1 MIAVCSRR
9 RIASRLVLL
18 AALACVLPAAAAT
31 RRFAVI
37 VANNRGAE
45 GQPTLQFAEA
55 DAEKLALVLTEL
67 GGVAAADL
75 SLLRGIAPSG
85 VRGALGSVAEKVRQV
100 HAAGADRAIV
110 IFYYSGHSDGES
122 LELGQDRLGFAE
134 LRTLLSS
141 TGADIRVVL
150 LDSCR
155 SGALLALKGGQPAPA
170 FQIRLSDEI
179 ASSGEAL
186 ISSSASDEMALE
198 SREIKGS
205 FFTHHLVSGLRG
217 AADTSGDGRVTL
229 AEAYEYVF
237 KRTVT
242 ATAATTIG
250 PQHPG
255 YTYRLSGEG
264 ELVLTDLN
272 VRTARLTIPTGLDR
286 ALIIDRRS
294 ERVLA
299 EVGPGGASSLALP
312 SGDYLV
318 RATVGRSAMAAT
330 LHLRDGEQ
338 RTVSAAEL
346 SPAAVERATGKGFL
360 QPEIA
365 IWSLSVGA
373 SDGVAD
379 GMGMQ
384 LALRGSRQRGA
395 FELAV
400 HGVFPHPIGQ
410 RRRRPAR
417 RARSRCGRH
426 LSVSPA
432 GLRGVVHCRR
442 GRDPGLLLGAYWRAS
457 RSDSLRPPPGR
468 GAATGQRDRPASAP
482 FRVHRTVDM
491 ALKEARFA
499 QIGSAQGC
507 KPRTSTEP

>member
-1 MIAVCSRR
+1 VIAACSRR
-9 RIASRLVLL
+9 RIASGLVLL

-75 SLLRGIAPSG
+75 ILLRGIVPSG

-299 EVGPGGASSLALP
+299 EVGPGGAPSLALP
-312 SGDYLV
+312 SGDFLV
-318 RATVGRSAMAAT
+318 RATVGSAGMAAT
-330 LHLRDGEQ
+330 VHLRDGEQ
-338 RTVSAAEL
+338 RTL
-346 SPAAVERATGKGFL
+346 SPAELHPVPIEHARGKGFL
-360 QPEIA
+360 QGDSPAWSIALGVSRGIAAGVGVQPAVRASRQHGSLGLALQVASASGGALRETSAFASVAYSPIRPGNEVFTVRAGPELGA
-365 IWSLSVGA
+365 GAVFQARSGEPLAWSTAALAGVQASLSVRIGQQTA
-373 SDGVAD
+373 LTLSGHLLGEVLRQDGEI
-379 GMGMQ
+379 
-384 LALRGSRQRGA
+384 ALRPLPSA
-395 FELAV
+395 FL
-400 HGVFPHPIGQ
+400 G
-410 RRRRPAR
+410 
-417 RARSRCGRH
+417 
-426 LSVSPA
+426 LS
-432 GLRGVVHCRR
+432 L
-442 GRDPGLLLGAYWRAS
+442 W
-457 RSDSLRPPPGR
+457 
-468 GAATGQRDRPASAP
+468 Q
-482 FRVHRTVDM
+482 
-491 ALKEARFA
+491 
-499 QIGSAQGC
+499 
-507 KPRTSTEP
+507 

>member
-1 MIAVCSRR
+1 VIAQRNLGR
-9 RIASRLVLL
+9 AARGLVLL
-18 AALACVLPAAAAT
+18 AAITWSVPAWGAT
-31 RRFAVI
+31 RRFAVV
-37 VANNRGAE
+37 VAHNRGAE
-45 GQPTLQFAEA
+45 GQPALQFAEA
-55 DAEKLALVLTEL
+55 DAEKLARVLTEL

-75 SLLRGIAPSG
+75 TLLRGVAPAN
-85 VRGALGSVAEKVRQV
+85 VRAALGFVADKVRQV

-122 LELGQDRLGFAE
+122 LELGEDRLGFAE

-217 AADTSGDGRVTL
+217 AADSSGDGRVTL

-272 VRTARLTIPTGLDR
+272 VRTARLSIPTGLDR
-286 ALIIDRRS
+286 TLIIDGRG

-299 EVGPGGASSLALP
+299 EVGPGGAPSLALP
-312 SGDYLV
+312 AGEYLV
-318 RATVGRSAMAAT
+318 RATVGSVGMAAT

-338 RTVSAAEL
+338 RTLSPAEL
-346 SPAAVERATGKGFL
+346 QPAAVEHASGKGS
-360 QPEIA
+360 PRGEVP
-365 IWSLSVGA
+365 IWTLAFGV
-373 SDGVAD
+373 SDGIANSVRF
-379 GMGMQ
+379 Q
-384 LALRGSRQRGA
+384 PAL
-395 FELAV
+395 
-400 HGVFPHPIGQ
+400 
-410 RRRRPAR
+410 
-417 RARSRCGRH
+417 
-426 LSVSPA
+426 
-432 GLRGVVHCRR
+432 
-442 GRDPGLLLGAYWRAS
+442 RAS
-457 RSDSLRPPPGR
+457 RQQ
-468 GAATGQRDRPASAP
+468 GAFDVAVQIASASGGT
-482 FRVHRTVDM
+482 FRETSAFASVAYSPIHLGNEVVTVRGGPELGAGAVFQAADQEPMAWSTAAVAGIQTSFSVRIGQQAALTLSGHLLGEVLRQDGGIAVHP
-491 ALKEARFA
+491 LP
-499 QIGSAQGC
+499 SAFLGLSLW
-507 KPRTSTEP
+507 R

>member
-1 MIAVCSRR
+1 VIAACSRR
-9 RIASRLVLL
+9 RIASGLVLL

-75 SLLRGIAPSG
+75 TLLRGIAPSG

-400 HGVFPHPIGQ
+400 QMATASNGTLRETSGF
-410 RRRRPAR
+410 A
-417 RARSRCGRH
+417 
-426 LSVSPA
+426 SVAYSPLRLGNDVVA
-432 GLRGVVHCRR
+432 LRGGPEVGAGAIYQSRPQDSAAWSTAAVGGIQASFSVRIGVQAALTLSGH
-442 GRDPGLLLGAYWRAS
+442 LLGEVLRQ
-457 RSDSLRPPPGR
+457 DSAIALRPLP
-468 GAATGQRDRPASAP
+468 SA
-482 FRVHRTVDM
+482 F
-491 ALKEARFA
+491 
-499 QIGSAQGC
+499 IGLSIW
-507 KPRTSTEP
+507 P